1 MWILITFCHLFPV
14 RLSQRRKAVTAFSS
28 LPAVTTSTRGE
39 TLMTWAAL
47 WAEVLA
53 KTLLTFGLKEKMRW
67 NLLLWDMHLLG

>member
-1 MWILITFCHLFPV
+1 M
-14 RLSQRRKAVTAFSS
+14 TAFSS